1 MKIEVTKG
9 EVVHPFLKEQGGHVV
24 YVSTKGR
31 ALDSRNGKWKN
42 LHNNGN
48 GYYFF
53 LQGHTPEG
61 KSIRE
66 YIHRAVAT
74 CFLDNPEGLP
84 QVNHINLDKT
94 DNSVDNLEWISGS
107 RNIRHAHE
115 SGAMVK
121 RTSNGQINILTEEQV
136 IDLYTCV
143 LAGMGIS
150 EKARQ
155 MGIPRTTASSIVNK
169 RSRADITDRLDQQWR
184 STFGNQETD

>member
-1 MKIEVTKG
+1 MKIEVVKG
-9 EVVHPFLKEQGGHVV
+9 ELLHPFLKEQGGHVV
-24 YVSTKGR
+24 FISSKGR
-31 ALDSRNGKWKN
+31 VLDSRSGKWKK

-53 LQGHTPEG
+53 LQGNTSDG

-94 DNSVDNLEWISGS
+94 DNSVDNLEWTSGS

-115 SGAMVK
+115 SGAMIK

-136 IDLYTCV
+136 VDLYTCV

-155 MGIPRTTASSIVNK
+155 MGIPRTTASSIINK
-169 RSRADITDRLDQQWR
+169 RSRADITDRLDDHWR
-184 STFGNQETD
+184 NTFGKEA